1 MAKGQSRISPSMQP
15 WIEARK
21 RFRLPHAHVQMAREL
36 GLNPKNLG
44 KLANHDQEPW
54 KQPLPDFI
62 VTLYRKHFGR
72 ECPETVR
79 TIEEMAAAKQAKKQ
93 AKKGAKAARLK
104 PDGQGAPAG
113 VAPRLGTERNGTQSG
128 GTDGA

>member
-1 MAKGQSRISPSMQP
+1 
-15 WIEARK
+15 
-21 RFRLPHAHVQMAREL
+21 MARQL

-79 TIEEMAAAKQAKKQ
+79 TIEEMAAAKQAKKL
-93 AKKGAKAARLK
+93 AKKDAKAGAREERGRT
-104 PDGQGAPAG
+104 PPADGALMPGADGSSP
-113 VAPRLGTERNGTQSG
+113 QSG
-128 GTDGA
+128 GMEGA